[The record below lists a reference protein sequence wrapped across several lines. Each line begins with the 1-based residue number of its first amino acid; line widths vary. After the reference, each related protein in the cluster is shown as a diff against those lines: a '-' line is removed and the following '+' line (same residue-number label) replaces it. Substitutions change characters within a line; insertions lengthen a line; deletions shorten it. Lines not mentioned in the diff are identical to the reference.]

1 MQNMTDSAELNRQ
14 RDITFSA
21 EPPGQAE
28 RAYRLLSGLTDCKVE
43 YGDAPNTLRVS
54 YNLHDYT
61 LEGLENGLTGEGFH
75 LDQGVL
81 HTIGRKITYYCEDTI
96 CHNLDIPVHRT
107 KKNEREVF
115 VKAYGQR
122 PHGDHDDTPP
132 ELRDY
137 K

>member
-1 MQNMTDSAELNRQ
+1 MVDPFELNKQ
-14 RDITFSA
+14 RDIVFSG
-21 EPPGQAE
+21 EPPGQIE
-28 RAYRLLSGLTDCKVE
+28 RAYQLLSGLPGCKVE
-43 YGDAPNTLRVS
+43 LNSTAANALRVF

-61 LEGLENGLTGEGFH
+61 LEGLESGLTEEGFH
-75 LDQGVL
+75 LDHSIL
-81 HTIGRKITYYCEDTI
+81 HSIGRKVIYYCEDTV
-96 CHNLDIPVHRT
+96 CHNLDIPVHPT

-115 VKAYGQR
+115 VKAYEHE